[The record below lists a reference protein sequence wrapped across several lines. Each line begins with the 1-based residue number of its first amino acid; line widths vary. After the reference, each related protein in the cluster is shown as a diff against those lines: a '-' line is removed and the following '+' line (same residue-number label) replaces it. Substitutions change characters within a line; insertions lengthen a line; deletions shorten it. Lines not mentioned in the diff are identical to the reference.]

1 MFLYKNNVNFLIE
14 YFQFLLSYLMIKLKT
29 KPFVF
34 KKTQI
39 KCLLQIVYHFSL
51 KTTSFF
57 PKLLVQTLFTP
68 KLRDNLSLITTI
80 KIKIKEL
87 LKIILFYLFLI
98 FPKLLI

>member
-1 MFLYKNNVNFLIE
+1 
-14 YFQFLLSYLMIKLKT
+14 MIKLKT

-39 KCLLQIVYHFSL
+39 NRLLQIVYHFSL

-80 KIKIKEL
+80 KIKEL

-98 FPKLLI
+98 IPKPLI